1 MLPPDPLLVPC
12 ILAGSAVVNCSW
24 LCLNL
29 AHAHECLVPRNV
41 LVSQNSSP
49 LSMLCKYAGLPVRF
63 NQTEVRVREDAGMVD
78 IFVEV
83 VPGRIHNLAAADL
96 RVVED
101 SNNGGCLEAGQ

>member
-1 MLPPDPLLVPC
+1 M
-12 ILAGSAVVNCSW
+12 
-24 LCLNL
+24 
-29 AHAHECLVPRNV
+29 
-41 LVSQNSSP
+41 
-49 LSMLCKYAGLPVRF
+49 RF

-83 VPGRIHNLAAADL
+83 VPGRIHTLDAADL